1 MENKR
6 IQENKMGVMP
16 VGRLLVNMSL
26 PMMASML
33 VMALYNVVDS
43 MFVSRI
49 SENALTAL
57 SMAFPIQ
64 NLMIAVS
71 VGMGVGLN
79 AVLSRALGAK
89 DEKAVSCAAANGV
102 FILLVCAAA
111 FMLAGATLVRPFF
124 AAQTDIAEI
133 VENGVTYTT
142 IVTVGSLGL
151 FMQILFERLLQSTGK
166 TTLTMAS
173 QITGAVINII
183 LDPILIFGLL
193 GMPRMGVAGAALATV
208 ISQGV
213 SCAWVLRFLTG
224 KRVSLRLEKQILRLR
239 GGLVKKILSL
249 GTAGFIMQGTNCLV
263 QVACNSTLSL
273 FGGDLYV
280 GVMTVLISVRSVLEL
295 PLSGLISGAQPVLG
309 FNYGAKKYDRV
320 RQGIRFMTLFGTVY
334 NVCAWVMVLLFPAFL
349 MGIFSSDPQLI
360 GAGPQAMH
368 TYFFGFFFMSFQ
380 FAGQSVFQSLG
391 YARQA
396 IFFSLLRKAIIV
408 VPLTLLLPRMGFGVM
423 GVFLAEP
430 ISNVIGGLACFT
442 TMYFT
447 VYRKLDAGKHL

>member
-1 MENKR
+1 
-6 IQENKMGVMP
+6 
-16 VGRLLVNMSL
+16 
-26 PMMASML
+26 
-33 VMALYNVVDS
+33 
-43 MFVSRI
+43 
-49 SENALTAL
+49 
-57 SMAFPIQ
+57 
-64 NLMIAVS
+64 
-71 VGMGVGLN
+71 
-79 AVLSRALGAK
+79 
-89 DEKAVSCAAANGV
+89 
-102 FILLVCAAA
+102 
-111 FMLAGATLVRPFF
+111 
-124 AAQTDIAEI
+124 
-133 VENGVTYTT
+133 
-142 IVTVGSLGL
+142 
-151 FMQILFERLLQSTGK
+151 
-166 TTLTMAS
+166 
-173 QITGAVINII
+173 
-183 LDPILIFGLL
+183 
-193 GMPRMGVAGAALATV
+193 
-208 ISQGV
+208 
-213 SCAWVLRFLTG
+213 
-224 KRVSLRLEKQILRLR
+224 
-239 GGLVKKILSL
+239 
-249 GTAGFIMQGTNCLV
+249 
-263 QVACNSTLSL
+263 
-273 FGGDLYV
+273 
-280 GVMTVLISVRSVLEL
+280 VMTVLISVRSVLEL